1 MLELCSEHDAQ
12 RLHDCINTHP
22 STSPSS
28 PQGTMAKGESAQGP
42 IAGTR
47 NLQDLR
53 AVFGGCVEWHARVLN
68 YVVAITSHRVCAILE

>member
-28 PQGTMAKGESAQGP
+28 PPQGTMTKGESAQGP
-42 IAGTR
+42 IAETR
-47 NLQDLR
+47 NLQALR
-53 AVFGGCVEWHARVLN
+53 AVFGGCVDGMGCLCIRHGRCYEF
-68 YVVAITSHRVCAILE
+68 AIGDE

>member
-1 MLELCSEHDAQ
+1 VLELCSEHDAQ

-28 PQGTMAKGESAQGP
+28 PQGAMTKGENAQGP

-53 AVFGGCVEWHARVLN
+53 AVFGGCVDGN
-68 YVVAITSHRVCAILE
+68 ICTSNCAIAKAFARTGDE